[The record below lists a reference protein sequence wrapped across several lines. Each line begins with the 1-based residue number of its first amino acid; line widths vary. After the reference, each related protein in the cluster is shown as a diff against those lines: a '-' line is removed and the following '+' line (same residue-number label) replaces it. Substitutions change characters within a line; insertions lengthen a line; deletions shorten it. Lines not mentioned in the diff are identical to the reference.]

1 VNSSARLPIRRKP
14 DSPRDYAEIVARLQA
29 LNGPELHVTQVAK
42 VWGYPW
48 FQVDRS
54 GCGPA
59 VLLTGGMHGE
69 EPAGVEGVLRWLEG
83 GEWRR
88 WPVSWLVLPCINPY
102 GWERNYRRNRQ
113 RRDINRQFRRH
124 TDTPETNLIRRLVQ
138 GRRFIFSIEFH
149 EDVDA
154 AGYYLY
160 EGRRQLPYLGERIL
174 RAVTR
179 TIHINPDPIIDG
191 NAATGEGLIR
201 RRLDEVAMR
210 RRPQW
215 PMAYHLLRHC
225 TDHIL
230 GSETPVTVPVE
241 QRARAH
247 VVALRAALKLN
258 PLLRSSAA

>member
-1 VNSSARLPIRRKP
+1 MPNSSTRSATHPKPGKRREYGTIIDRLRALKGWRVT
-14 DSPRDYAEIVARLQA
+14 EVA
-29 LNGPELHVTQVAK
+29 TI
-42 VWGYPW
+42 WGYPW
-48 FQVDRS
+48 FQVEHAGQS
-54 GCGPA
+54 PS

-69 EPAGVEGVLRWLEG
+69 EPAGVEAVLRWLEA
-83 GEWRR
+83 GETYGRN
-88 WPVSWLVLPCINPY
+88 WLVFPCINPY

-113 RRDINRQFRRH
+113 RRDINRQFRAK
-124 TDTPETNLIRRLVQ
+124 TNTPEAELIKRLVR
-138 GRRFIFSIEFH
+138 GRRFLFSMEFH

-160 EGRRQLPYLGERIL
+160 EGRRTPPFVGEKIL

-179 TIHINPDPIIDG
+179 TIHINPDPVIDG

-201 RRLDEVAMR
+201 RRLDKAALW

-230 GSETPVTVPVE
+230 GSETPVSVPVD

-247 VVALRAALKLN
+247 VAALRTALKLN
-258 PLLRSSAA
+258 PLLRSSAAC